1 MNYEFMRIIVFFDL
15 PVKTKK
21 DRKVYTTFRK
31 YLIEQGY
38 MMLQYS
44 VYCKLSNNRDA
55 SKQHIDNVK
64 RNTPQK
70 GHVRIMLLTE
80 KQFSNMIIVIGGK
93 SFQEHMITIEPLMI
107 I

>member
-21 DRKVYTTFRK
+21 DRKVYASFRK

-38 MMLQYS
+38 MMLQFS

-55 SKQHIDNVK
+55 SKQHIDHVK

-93 SFQEHMITIEPLMI
+93 SFQEHTITIEPLMI